1 MEAVVVSL
9 GAAMIVFV
17 TMFNLF
23 RLYRTAYRSERIT
36 REAFILYTV
45 ITGYVGTGVYAVL
58 ALGFIVIF
66 GEMIP

>member
-1 MEAVVVSL
+1 MEVMIVSL
-9 GAAMIVFV
+9 GAAVIVFV

-45 ITGYVGTGVYAVL
+45 ITGCVGTGIYAVL
-58 ALGFIVIF
+58 ALGFIAVF